1 MLRYIQQALALAIPA
16 AIVFS
21 CFWPYRKRALSAMG
35 LKTNLWRET
44 GLVLFVMA
52 LFGVLAVTLWPSWTF
67 WQEGNGVWANILL
80 LVSRPSLTDGLN
92 LVPFRVLADLW
103 DNFQKGPAMAVR
115 AMINLAGNL
124 LMFVPLGLLPSLLW
138 RGATWRRGAAIGLG
152 TSVFIEAAQYF
163 LMRSTDIDDVILN
176 TLGALCGWWLYLL
189 LRRACP
195 RFTEKFLVSQP
206 GPHDRE
212 PAPEKPV

>member
-21 CFWPYRKRALSAMG
+21 CFWPYRRRALAAMG
-35 LKTNLWRET
+35 LKTNPWRET
-44 GLVLFVMA
+44 GLILFVMA
-52 LFGVLAVTLWPSWTF
+52 LFGILAVTLWPSWMF

-80 LVSRPSLTDGLN
+80 LVNRPSLTTNLN
-92 LVPFRVLADLW
+92 LAPLRVLADLW
-103 DNFQKGPAMAVR
+103 DNLQKGPGMAVR
-115 AMINLAGNL
+115 AVVNLAGNL

-138 RGATWRRGAAIGLG
+138 RGATWRRAAAIGLG
-152 TSVFIEAAQYF
+152 TSLFIEAAQYF

-189 LRRACP
+189 LRRAWP
-195 RFTEKFLVSQP
+195 RFTVKFVVSQP
-206 GPHDRE
+206 
-212 PAPEKPV
+212 